1 MRNKYITF
9 ICLIFILCL
18 CCSCNNKENIRI
30 NTVDKKK
37 QDVISEDITI
47 DKAYLN
53 KRYPNKTVLTWVY
66 HEKEYM
72 SDKEREL
79 YKHPLGMRYLTNRQ
93 IISLND
99 NLNKQGKSYVVCFKK
114 LNGGKK
120 FAKEIKEM
128 IAKGESVDFIS
139 SENYEGKDNK
149 TFLVPFNLIYN
160 GLLENLLTHK
170 KELGDYFNTLPEKGI
185 ELSLINGKFYGYNIS
200 ISSQNI
206 MKNWYVNTELAKK
219 YNIKISKK
227 SKDNYKK
234 WYDNCKKVYE
244 GEKREKSE
252 NFLTLT
258 SLDEPIKESHIIGTY
273 GKGKGQSNVNIK
285 AFAVG
290 NSGKVENYYK
300 FKDVKNEYYNLYK
313 YNRAGFFNVLNKT
326 KNRKKANIFID
337 NETYDTVGDKDEV
350 DWEQYPQVHKMKKI
364 QWGTPMVEQE
374 DLMFF
379 CSINSVCSRSKNKKI
394 ALEAYDFINSNAEAS
409 NIILYPEYDGT
420 GKKYSITENE
430 YYDFY
435 SREENYSNFE
445 ARSQKMINP
454 FVTNSFADRKT
465 IEEYKENI
473 NLLKYNKNYIGKY
486 YDFKPVKKEVENI
499 LEIEK
504 KYTDMEKGILFSEK
518 EEFEQLWE
526 KFLNELDNA
535 GMDKVLEYLNRK
547 QEF

>member
-170 KELGDYFNTLPEKGI
+170 KELGDYFNTLPEKAI

-547 QEF
+547 

>member
-394 ALEAYDFINSNAEAS
+394 ALEAYDFINSNTEAS

-435 SREENYSNFE
+435 SREENYSIFE

-473 NLLKYNKNYIGKY
+473 NLLKCNKNYIGKY

-547 QEF
+547 

>member
-420 GKKYSITENE
+420 GKTYSITENE

-547 QEF
+547 

>member
-244 GEKREKSE
+244 GEKRKKSE

-285 AFAVG
+285 AFAVE

-379 CSINSVCSRSKNKKI
+379 CSINSVCSKSKNKKI
-394 ALEAYDFINSNAEAS
+394 ALEAYDFINSNTEAS

-486 YDFKPVKKEVENI
+486 YDFKPVKKEGENI

-547 QEF
+547 

>member
-234 WYDNCKKVYE
+234 WYDNCKKVHE

-473 NLLKYNKNYIGKY
+473 NLIKYNKNYIGKY

-547 QEF
+547 

>member
-79 YKHPLGMRYLTNRQ
+79 YKHPLGMKYLTNRQ

-114 LNGGKK
+114 LNGWKK

-547 QEF
+547 

>member
-1 MRNKYITF
+1 MSNKYITF

-547 QEF
+547 

>member
-244 GEKREKSE
+244 GEKRKKSE

-486 YDFKPVKKEVENI
+486 YDFKPVKKEVKNI

-547 QEF
+547 

>member
-79 YKHPLGMRYLTNRQ
+79 YKHPLGMKYLTNRQ

-547 QEF
+547 

>member
-285 AFAVG
+285 AFAVE

-379 CSINSVCSRSKNKKI
+379 CSINSVCSKSKNKKI
-394 ALEAYDFINSNAEAS
+394 ALEAYDFINSNTEAS

-547 QEF
+547 

>member
-79 YKHPLGMRYLTNRQ
+79 YKHPLGMKYLTNRQ

-149 TFLVPFNLIYN
+149 TFLVSFNLIYN

-547 QEF
+547 

>member
-170 KELGDYFNTLPEKGI
+170 KELGDYFNILPEKGI

-547 QEF
+547 

>member
-285 AFAVG
+285 AFAVE

-379 CSINSVCSRSKNKKI
+379 CSINSVCSKSKNKKI
-394 ALEAYDFINSNAEAS
+394 ALEAYDFINSNTEAS

-535 GMDKVLEYLNRK
+535 GIDKVLEYLNRK
-547 QEF
+547 

>member
-1 MRNKYITF
+1 MRNRYITF
-9 ICLIFILCL
+9 ICLIFILGL
-18 CCSCNNKENIRI
+18 CCSCNNKENIQI

-72 SDKEREL
+72 SDKERKL
-79 YKHPLGMRYLTNRQ
+79 YKHPIGMRYLTNRQ
-93 IISLND
+93 IIRLND
-99 NLNKQGKSYVVCFKK
+99 YLNKQGKSYVVCFKK

-139 SENYEGKDNK
+139 AENYEGKDNK
-149 TFLVPFNLIYN
+149 TFFVPFNLIYN
-160 GLLENLLTHK
+160 EILENLLDHK
-170 KELGDYFNTLPEKGI
+170 EELGDYFNTLPEKGI

-244 GEKREKSE
+244 GEKKEKSE

-258 SLDEPIKESHIIGTY
+258 SLDEPINESPIIGTY
-273 GKGKGQSNVNIK
+273 GKSKGQSNVNIK

-290 NSGKVENYYK
+290 NSGKIENYYK

-337 NETYDTVGDKDEV
+337 NETYDTAGDKDEV

-394 ALEAYDFINSNAEAS
+394 ALEAYDFINSNTEAS
-409 NIILYPEYDGT
+409 NIILYPEYNGT

-465 IEEYKENI
+465 KEEYKENI
-473 NLLKYNKNYIGKY
+473 NLLKYNKNYMGKY

-547 QEF
+547 

>member
-99 NLNKQGKSYVVCFKK
+99 NLNKQGKSYVVFFKK

-244 GEKREKSE
+244 GEKRKKSE

-313 YNRAGFFNVLNKT
+313 YKRAGFFNVLNKT

-547 QEF
+547 

>member
-79 YKHPLGMRYLTNRQ
+79 YKHPLGMKYLTNRQ

>member
-394 ALEAYDFINSNAEAS
+394 ALEAYDFINSNTEAS

-547 QEF
+547 

>member
-1 MRNKYITF
+1 MRNKYIIF

-547 QEF
+547 

>member
-547 QEF
+547 

>member
-234 WYDNCKKVYE
+234 WYDNCKKVHE

-547 QEF
+547 

>member
-244 GEKREKSE
+244 GEKRENSE

-285 AFAVG
+285 AFAVE

-379 CSINSVCSRSKNKKI
+379 CSINSVCSKSKNKKI
-394 ALEAYDFINSNAEAS
+394 ALEAYDFINSNTEAS

-547 QEF
+547 

>member
-120 FAKEIKEM
+120 FAKEIKEK

-547 QEF
+547 

>member
-273 GKGKGQSNVNIK
+273 GKGKGQSNVNI
-285 AFAVG
+285 A
-290 NSGKVENYYK
+290 
-300 FKDVKNEYYNLYK
+300 
-313 YNRAGFFNVLNKT
+313 
-326 KNRKKANIFID
+326 
-337 NETYDTVGDKDEV
+337 
-350 DWEQYPQVHKMKKI
+350 
-364 QWGTPMVEQE
+364 
-374 DLMFF
+374 
-379 CSINSVCSRSKNKKI
+379 
-394 ALEAYDFINSNAEAS
+394 
-409 NIILYPEYDGT
+409 
-420 GKKYSITENE
+420 
-430 YYDFY
+430 
-435 SREENYSNFE
+435 
-445 ARSQKMINP
+445 
-454 FVTNSFADRKT
+454 
-465 IEEYKENI
+465 
-473 NLLKYNKNYIGKY
+473 NYI
-486 YDFKPVKKEVENI
+486 I
-499 LEIEK
+499 R
-504 KYTDMEKGILFSEK
+504 M
-518 EEFEQLWE
+518 
-526 KFLNELDNA
+526 
-535 GMDKVLEYLNRK
+535 
-547 QEF
+547 

>member
-99 NLNKQGKSYVVCFKK
+99 NLNKQGKSYVVFFKK

-244 GEKREKSE
+244 GEKRKKSE

-547 QEF
+547 

>member
-535 GMDKVLEYLNRK
+535 GMDKVLEYINRK
-547 QEF
+547 

>member
-79 YKHPLGMRYLTNRQ
+79 YKHPLGMRYLSNRQ

-394 ALEAYDFINSNAEAS
+394 ALEAYDFINSNTEAS

-435 SREENYSNFE
+435 SREENYSIFE

-473 NLLKYNKNYIGKY
+473 NLLKCNKNYIGKY

-547 QEF
+547 

>member
-409 NIILYPEYDGT
+409 NIILYPEYDGM

-547 QEF
+547 

>member
-486 YDFKPVKKEVENI
+486 YDFKPVKKEVKNI

-547 QEF
+547 

>member
-244 GEKREKSE
+244 GEKRKKSE

-486 YDFKPVKKEVENI
+486 YDFKPVKKEVKNI

>member
-1 MRNKYITF
+1 
-9 ICLIFILCL
+9 
-18 CCSCNNKENIRI
+18 
-30 NTVDKKK
+30 
-37 QDVISEDITI
+37 
-47 DKAYLN
+47 
-53 KRYPNKTVLTWVY
+53 
-66 HEKEYM
+66 
-72 SDKEREL
+72 
-79 YKHPLGMRYLTNRQ
+79 
-93 IISLND
+93 
-99 NLNKQGKSYVVCFKK
+99 
-114 LNGGKK
+114 
-120 FAKEIKEM
+120 
-128 IAKGESVDFIS
+128 
-139 SENYEGKDNK
+139 
-149 TFLVPFNLIYN
+149 
-160 GLLENLLTHK
+160 
-170 KELGDYFNTLPEKGI
+170 
-185 ELSLINGKFYGYNIS
+185 
-200 ISSQNI
+200 
-206 MKNWYVNTELAKK
+206 
-219 YNIKISKK
+219 
-227 SKDNYKK
+227 
-234 WYDNCKKVYE
+234 
-244 GEKREKSE
+244 
-252 NFLTLT
+252 
-258 SLDEPIKESHIIGTY
+258 
-273 GKGKGQSNVNIK
+273 
-285 AFAVG
+285 
-290 NSGKVENYYK
+290 
-300 FKDVKNEYYNLYK
+300 
-313 YNRAGFFNVLNKT
+313 
-326 KNRKKANIFID
+326 
-337 NETYDTVGDKDEV
+337 
-350 DWEQYPQVHKMKKI
+350 MKKI

-547 QEF
+547 

>member
-1 MRNKYITF
+1 M
-9 ICLIFILCL
+9 
-18 CCSCNNKENIRI
+18 
-30 NTVDKKK
+30 
-37 QDVISEDITI
+37 ISEDITI

-244 GEKREKSE
+244 GEKRKKSE

-486 YDFKPVKKEVENI
+486 YDFKPVKKEVKNI

-547 QEF
+547 